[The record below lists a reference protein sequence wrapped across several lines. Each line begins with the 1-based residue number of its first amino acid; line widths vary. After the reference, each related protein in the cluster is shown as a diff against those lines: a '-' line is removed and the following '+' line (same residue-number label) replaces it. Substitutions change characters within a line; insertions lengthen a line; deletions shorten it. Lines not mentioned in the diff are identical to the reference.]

1 MRSDKKSVIERRND
15 FPSLSLGDQP
25 LNKESEDSGY
35 EIFSGGRMGIHPLDK
50 VVQSAVQPN
59 GPSRTTLNRTIII
72 CVLNFSFSVLWKA
85 LITRYG
91 GRATEAL
98 DVSSLAKITD
108 GYTPGHMAQAIQQIL
123 TERRIQQVLFLTLCQ
138 LGIPQSRINILFY
151 IKSHFMMGKK
161 LHSSLNPT

>member
-1 MRSDKKSVIERRND
+1 MIK
-15 FPSLSLGDQP
+15 LSSQLSSQTA
-25 LNKESEDSGY
+25 L
-35 EIFSGGRMGIHPLDK
+35 L
-50 VVQSAVQPN
+50 
-59 GPSRTTLNRTIII
+59 RTTPTLTILIYVLYEMFNS
-72 CVLNFSFSVLWKA
+72 CVTSVSFSVLWKA

-138 LGIPQSRINILFY
+138 LGIPQSRFNILFY
-151 IKSHFMMGKK
+151 IKSHFMVRKK
-161 LHSSLNPT
+161 LHPSLSPT